1 MAIFDPKIV
10 AGSPRRNRFDL
21 SFYSRV
27 TTRMGD
33 LVPVLCKKIVPSDEF
48 RVSINAIT
56 RFAPLANPIYDRL
69 RIDYDAFFVQN
80 RIIDPQFKEFLT
92 GGIGLYGETSTEG
105 MQNIALRMNFAATNP
120 PQNYL
125 GNASLFDFLGIGISS
140 EDLTAAS
147 GLNIVNVNAEP
158 LLGYLKIYEDWYR
171 NERFQSPY
179 YSNVMNTLYESSS
192 RRINLTFSSSTDN
205 SDFIALRKRNF
216 YKDPFTTALSEPLIG
231 GVIPIMSGQ
240 APIVPNPSNN
250 PIDSMVG
257 WEPGGNTVTVDS
269 GAGLYADL
277 SSVVSN
283 TVQQLNQ
290 MYALYR
296 FFMKDTYN
304 GNRYVEF
311 IESHFDVRVPDRRE
325 IKVDI
330 TGVNHFTWVTGA
342 SWQGIDLMPHLK
354 ALAEDEDTYKD
365 LTEVSKNRVE
375 EEKWFDCDHLV
386 ALSLLR
392 DFGAL
397 GAAGDRHL
405 AEFVPFFLTSDED
418 FWRYGVVRTPYR
430 WRVEEDKR
438 KKAKVYNDDEL
449 KATLSDEEGVDIMR
463 SLMGDRTLYTNINR
477 PNEGQI
483 TYLPKGRIVES
494 NGFIS
499 ENSIRPIVSSLP
511 PLSVQNMI
519 RRVSDIQEMTLEAI
533 WNNDEK
539 LLFSAFLSD
548 PLMKLNRDKSKE
560 LFDKMLVAS
569 SYKR

>member
-21 SFYSRV
+21 SYYSRV
-27 TTRMGD
+27 TSRMGD

-105 MQNIALRMNFAATNP
+105 MQNIALRMNFATTNP

-125 GNASLFDFLGIGISS
+125 GNASLFDYLGIGISS

-147 GLNIVNVNAEP
+147 GLSIVNVNAEP

-179 YSNVMNTLYESSS
+179 YTNVMNTLYESSS
-192 RRINLTFSSSTDN
+192 RRVNLTFSASTDN
-205 SDFIALRKRNF
+205 SDIISLRKRNF

-231 GVIPIMSGQ
+231 GVIPIMSGD
-240 APIVPNPSNN
+240 APIVVRPGDAFSGSTISSTGNN
-250 PIDSMVG
+250 DVV
-257 WEPGGNTVTVDS
+257 EADKGGS
-269 GAGLYADL
+269 LYADL

-311 IESHFDVRVPDRRE
+311 IESHFDVRVPDSTLERPLFLGRYTQMAAFSE
-325 IKVDI
+325 VFQTSGSTIQSGNGKNTLGDYAGKGVSAGTGFLFQEKFLEHGLLYVIMSI
-330 TGVNHFTWVTGA
+330 TPESTYF
-342 SWQGIDLMPHLK
+342 QGLNP
-354 ALAEDEDTYKD
+354 AL
-365 LTEVSKNRVE
+365 LI
-375 EEKWFDCDHLV
+375 
-386 ALSLLR
+386 
-392 DFGAL
+392 
-397 GAAGDRHL
+397 GDRFESFFFP
-405 AEFVPFFLTSDED
+405 EFQNIGDDIIPLSSLYAKSLIRSNAFDATISL
-418 FWRYGVVRTPYR
+418 VRNQVFGYQR
-430 WRVEEDKR
+430 RNWDMIW
-438 KKAKVYNDDEL
+438 Y
-449 KATLSDEEGVDIMR
+449 
-463 SLMGDRTLYTNINR
+463 
-477 PNEGQI
+477 PNELHGAFRLDSQMYNWTFARKFENAPVLGDTFSKIPEINNPFTYTASDAEPFYTDIYFNI
-483 TYLPKGRIVES
+483 TALRPVERY
-494 NGFIS
+494 
-499 ENSIRPIVSSLP
+499 ESI
-511 PLSVQNMI
+511 
-519 RRVSDIQEMTLEAI
+519 TTH
-533 WNNDEK
+533 
-539 LLFSAFLSD
+539 
-548 PLMKLNRDKSKE
+548 
-560 LFDKMLVAS
+560 
-569 SYKR
+569 

>member
-48 RVSINAIT
+48 RVSVNAIT

-105 MQNIALRMNFAATNP
+105 MRNIALRMNFENTKP

-125 GNASLFDFLGIGISS
+125 GNASLFDYLGIGISS
-140 EDLTAAS
+140 EDLTVAS
-147 GLNIVNVNAEP
+147 GLSIVNVNAEP

-179 YSNVMNTLYESSS
+179 YSNVMNTLYESSA

-205 SDFIALRKRNF
+205 SDIIALRKRNF

-231 GVIPIMSGQ
+231 GVIPIMSGT
-240 APIVPNPSNN
+240 APVVSSPATSFADQV
-250 PIDSMVG
+250 IDSDSSGKVSID
-257 WEPGGNTVTVDS
+257 GGAVSLV
-269 GAGLYADL
+269 ADL

-311 IESHFDVRVPDRRE
+311 IESHFDVRVPDSTLERPLFLGRYTQMAAFSE
-325 IKVDI
+325 VFQTSGSTVQSGEGKNTLGDYAGKGVAAGSGFLFQEKFLEHGLLYIIMSI
-330 TGVNHFTWVTGA
+330 TPESTYF
-342 SWQGIDLMPHLK
+342 QGINP
-354 ALAEDEDTYKD
+354 AL
-365 LTEVSKNRVE
+365 LI
-375 EEKWFDCDHLV
+375 
-386 ALSLLR
+386 
-392 DFGAL
+392 
-397 GAAGDRHL
+397 GDRFESFFFP
-405 AEFVPFFLTSDED
+405 EFQNIGDDIIPLSSL
-418 FWRYGVVRTPYR
+418 YAKSLVRGNAF
-430 WRVEEDKR
+430 D
-438 KKAKVYNDDEL
+438 
-449 KATLSDEEGVDIMR
+449 ATVSNVRNQVFGYQRRNWDMIW
-463 SLMGDRTLYTNINR
+463 Y
-477 PNEGQI
+477 PNELHGAFRLDNQMYNWTFARKFENAPVLGDTFSKIPEINNPFTYSAADAEPFYTDIYFNI
-483 TYLPKGRIVES
+483 TALRPVERY
-494 NGFIS
+494 
-499 ENSIRPIVSSLP
+499 ESI
-511 PLSVQNMI
+511 
-519 RRVSDIQEMTLEAI
+519 TTH
-533 WNNDEK
+533 
-539 LLFSAFLSD
+539 
-548 PLMKLNRDKSKE
+548 
-560 LFDKMLVAS
+560 
-569 SYKR
+569 